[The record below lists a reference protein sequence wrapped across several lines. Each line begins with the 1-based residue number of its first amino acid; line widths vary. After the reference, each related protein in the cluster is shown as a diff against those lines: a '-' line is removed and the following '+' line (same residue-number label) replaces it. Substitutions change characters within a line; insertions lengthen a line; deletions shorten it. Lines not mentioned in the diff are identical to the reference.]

1 MVDAKQFLKIGKK
14 LYVAP
19 EIIICRFTMKD
30 SILTVSSAS
39 GGDHGEIES
48 GGDIGW
54 GEEDD

>member
-1 MVDAKQFLKIGKK
+1 MYDAKQFLKFNKK

-30 SILTVSSAS
+30 SILSVSST